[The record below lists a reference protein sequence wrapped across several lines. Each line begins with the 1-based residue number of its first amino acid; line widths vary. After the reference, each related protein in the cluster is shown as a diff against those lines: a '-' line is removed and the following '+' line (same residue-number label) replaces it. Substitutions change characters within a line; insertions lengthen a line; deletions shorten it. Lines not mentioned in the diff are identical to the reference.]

1 MKRLA
6 VSILI
11 LLAGFLVLAQAFAAA
26 ENKESKPAKK
36 SSTPKSGKVQVPE
49 DSIYRKWLRKDL
61 AFVADS
67 NTAEA
72 IRAKV
77 KQFKGLEKGLEKVN
91 KKSEDEVSEWTRDL
105 RPKRIRIDEDTL
117 EERIDLAVDVQR
129 QAIRELA
136 FIREIAVQE
145 GAQKTTAAV
154 EGLLLGRQERYAKIF
169 NMMREGTNMIN
180 RRDREERSKRK
191 SERNMRDRDR
201 DREMDRRREEWIKK
215 RQVPKRGPTKQEDST
230 AR

>member
-1 MKRLA
+1 
-6 VSILI
+6 
-11 LLAGFLVLAQAFAAA
+11 LAGFLVLAQAFAAA

-36 SSTPKSGKVQVPE
+36 SSTTKPGKVQVQE

-61 AFVADS
+61 AFLADS

-77 KQFKGLEKGLEKVN
+77 KQFKGLEKGLEKVD
-91 KKSEDEVSEWTRDL
+91 KKSEYEVSEWTRDL
-105 RPKRIRIDEDTL
+105 QPKRIRIDEDTL

-136 FIREIAVQE
+136 FIREVAIQE

-154 EGLLLGRQERYAKIF
+154 EGLLLGRQERYVKIF
-169 NMMREGTNMIN
+169 NKMREGTNMIQ
-180 RRDREERSKRK
+180 RRDQEERSKRK
-191 SERNMRDRDR
+191 SERNMRDRSRDR
-201 DREMDRRREEWIKK
+201 DREKNRNWEEWIRK
-215 RQVPKRGPTKQEDST
+215 RQVPKRGPKKQEDST